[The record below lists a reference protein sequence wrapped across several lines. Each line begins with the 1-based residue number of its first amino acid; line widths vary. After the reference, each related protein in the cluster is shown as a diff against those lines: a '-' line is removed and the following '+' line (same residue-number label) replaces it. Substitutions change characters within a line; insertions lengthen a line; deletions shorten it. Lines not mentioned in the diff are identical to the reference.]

1 MGFKRYFCDWGL
13 VYMQNVMP
21 IQLTKQAV
29 RINGKSSIVVSASV
43 FYFRIP
49 RELWKDRLDSLKI
62 AGYNCVDVYFP
73 WNFHE
78 WSEGQW
84 SFEEERDAEEFLR
97 LVKEAG
103 LWTVA
108 RPGPYICS
116 EWDGGALPAY
126 LLTKDGLT
134 LRDNDPAYL
143 RYVSLWFKKIIPI
156 LQRQQVSEGGSVICI
171 QLENELDFCG
181 CKDPR
186 GYIAALRDMALEHRI
201 EVPLIACAGQG
212 GLYEASGFAED
223 VVPTCNFYPNDT
235 DPEFEEKVHQYTQL
249 LGERNLPLMVTETN
263 RSHFLLRRLLS
274 AGAKLLGPYLQ
285 VSGTNFGFTNGTNNW
300 GKPLAFMT
308 SDYDFEGMISPEGQL
323 RPEVYEGR
331 LLNRLIQAYGS
342 SLAEALPTGEASP
355 FRMDSAAASGLIGPT
370 ALPLSQGG
378 HLVFL
383 HNTSEHSVTAFLNKG
398 HSDEAISLTL
408 AGRSTIAVPIEIP
421 LSDWTFSGRLIYSTA
436 ELFLLKTLANET
448 IAAFHADSDGEMVF
462 QFDDEIEWEPG
473 GVEACKEGN
482 QTRFTFSSH
491 SSPSIMKGR
500 ASDGR
505 RLVIEIMDRN
515 TALELEDIGMDGQIQ
530 TKLLPVYDKDP
541 ESVIVSWSDYS
552 IDPVTPVGPAK
563 TRTIEHA
570 DYLEK
575 FGIYRGYAWYQARDA
590 MPTNLRREGILV
602 SQASDVISI
611 YAGNDYI
618 GTAVPGGSSS
628 FLPNAGEQAG
638 EFTVRTEI
646 WGHTNFDDAR
656 KPALRQSSM
665 KGLQGLV
672 AVSKV
677 KDLSG
682 NWRRQLVKEDRV
694 GISDPAYDDRQWPIT
709 GFGGWLQMERPM
721 VECFR
726 KSFEASLYA
735 NSWTL
740 HFEDLQGLVEV
751 YVNGVVIASVNPFDP
766 FVDISS
772 CVTPGEKVQLSLFL
786 DRRLEADAGKVILYE
801 GHAAQDWRIT
811 ECGEK
816 ELAHDAVSKSIEA
829 RESELPISIE
839 AGQSRWLFG
848 KILPS
853 PSEGGWRVKVTGS
866 GMKLSVLFQGRLV
879 SRVWLPGG
887 KARPVVCGGSP
898 DSFWLP
904 GPWFMGAAGELA
916 IYLEAV
922 DPNGPCEIEQL
933 TFIKA

>member
-1 MGFKRYFCDWGL
+1 
-13 VYMQNVMP
+13 MQDVMP
-21 IQLTKQAV
+21 IQLSKEAV
-29 RINGKSSIVVSASV
+29 RVEGKSSIVVSASL

-49 RELWKDRLDSLKI
+49 RELWKDRLDRLKI

-73 WNFHE
+73 WNYHE
-78 WSEGQW
+78 LSEGQW

-126 LLTKDGLT
+126 LLTKIGLT
-134 LRDNDPAYL
+134 IRDNNPAYL
-143 RYVSLWFKKIIPI
+143 HHVSLWFEKILPI
-156 LQRQQVSEGGSVICI
+156 LRRQQVNEGGSVICI
-171 QLENELDFCG
+171 QLENELDFYG
-181 CKDPR
+181 CEDPH

-212 GLYEASGFAED
+212 GLYEASGFAEG

-235 DPEFEEKVHQYTQL
+235 DPEFEEKVLQYTQL
-249 LGERNLPLMVTETN
+249 LGERNQPLMVTETN

-274 AGAKLLGPYLQ
+274 VGAKLLGPYLQ
-285 VSGTNFGFTNGTNNW
+285 VSGTDFGFTNGTNNW
-300 GKPLAFMT
+300 GEPLAFMT
-308 SDYDFEGMISPEGQL
+308 SDYDFGGMISPEGQL
-323 RPEVYEGR
+323 RPEVFEGR
-331 LLNRLIQAYGS
+331 LLNRLIQAYGV

-355 FRMDSAAASGLIGPT
+355 ISLDNAAVSGLIGPT

-383 HNTSEHSVTAFLNKG
+383 HNTSDDNVTTALLTKG

-408 AGRSTIAVPIEIP
+408 TARSTIAVPVEVP
-421 LSDWTFSGRLIYSTA
+421 LSEWNFSGRLLYSTA

-448 IAAFHADSDGEMVF
+448 VAAFHTDCEGEMVF
-462 QFDDEIEWEPG
+462 QFDEEIIWEADG
-473 GVEACKEGN
+473 GEVRKDGS
-482 QTRFTFSSH
+482 RVRLTFSSH
-491 SSPSIMKGR
+491 NSPFVIKGS

-505 RLVIEIMDRN
+505 QLVIAIMDRY
-515 TALELEDIGMDGQIQ
+515 TALTLEDIGLDGQIQ
-530 TKLLPVYDKDP
+530 TKPLPAYDNEP
-541 ESVIVSWSDYS
+541 VSLNVSWSEYS
-552 IDPVTPVGPAK
+552 IDPITPVGTAK

-575 FGIYRGYAWYQARDA
+575 LNIYRGYAWYQAKDT
-590 MPTNLRREGILV
+590 MPSNLRREGILV
-602 SQASDVISI
+602 RQASDIISV
-611 YAGNDYI
+611 YAGNVYA
-618 GTAVPGGSSS
+618 GTAVPGGSST
-628 FLPNAGEQAG
+628 FLPSAGEQAG
-638 EFTVRTEI
+638 EFTARTEI

-656 KPALRQSSM
+656 KPALRLDSM
-665 KGLQGLV
+665 KGLRGLV

-677 KDLSG
+677 KDHSG
-682 NWRRQLVKEDRV
+682 NWRRQLVKKDRAE
-694 GISDPAYDDRQWPIT
+694 ISDPAYDDRQWPIT

-726 KSFEASLYA
+726 KSFEASQYA

-740 HFEDLQGLVEV
+740 HFEGLQGLVEV
-751 YVNGVVIASVNPFDP
+751 YANGIAIASVNPFDP

-772 CVTPGEKVQLSLFL
+772 CVTPGEQVQLSVFL

-801 GHAAQDWRIT
+801 GHTAQDWRIT

-816 ELAHDAVSKSIEA
+816 ELAHEAASKSSEA
-829 RESELPISIE
+829 RECELPISIE

-848 KILPS
+848 KIPPS

-866 GMKLSVLFQGRLV
+866 GMKLSVIFQDRLV
-879 SRVWLPGG
+879 SRIWLPGG
-887 KARPVVCGGSP
+887 KARPVMCGGSP

-904 GPWFMGAAGELA
+904 GPWFLGVTGELA
-916 IYLEAV
+916 VYLEAV
-922 DPNGPCEIEQL
+922 DPNGPCVIEQL
-933 TFIKA
+933 AFIKA

>member
-1 MGFKRYFCDWGL
+1 
-13 VYMQNVMP
+13 MQDVMP

-29 RINGKSSIVVSASV
+29 RVNGKSSIIVSASV

-49 RELWKDRLDSLKI
+49 RELWKDRLDRLKI

-78 WSEGQW
+78 LSEGQW

-97 LVKEAG
+97 LVNEAG

-126 LLTKDGLT
+126 LLAKEGMT

-143 RYVSLWFKKIIPI
+143 QYVSLWFEKILPI
-156 LQRQQVSEGGSVICI
+156 LRRQQVNEGGSVICI
-171 QLENELDFCG
+171 QLENELDFYG
-181 CKDPR
+181 CQDPH
-186 GYIAALRDMALEHRI
+186 GYIAALRDMALGHRI

-212 GLYEASGFAED
+212 GLYEALGFAD
-223 VVPTCNFYPNDT
+223 GVIPTCNFYPNDT
-235 DPEFEEKVHQYTQL
+235 DPEFEEKVLQYTQL
-249 LGERNLPLMVTETN
+249 LGERNQPLLVTETN

-308 SDYDFEGMISPEGQL
+308 SDYDFGGMISPEGQL

-355 FRMDSAAASGLIGPT
+355 FRMDTAPASGLIGPT
-370 ALPLSQGG
+370 ALPLSLGG

-383 HNTSEHSVTAFLNKG
+383 HNTSEHSVTAFLNIR
-398 HSDEAISLTL
+398 HSDEAISITL
-408 AGRSTIAVPIEIP
+408 AERSTIAVPFEIP
-421 LSDWTFSGRLIYSTA
+421 LSDWKFSGQLLYSTA

-448 IAAFHADSDGEMVF
+448 IAAFHADNDGEMVF
-462 QFDDEIEWEPG
+462 QFDEEMEWEANG
-473 GVEACKEGN
+473 GEVKKNGN
-482 QTRFTFSSH
+482 RVRFTFGSQSS
-491 SSPSIMKGR
+491 SSIIKGN
-500 ASDGR
+500 ASNGR
-505 RLVIEIMDRN
+505 RLIIVIMDRN
-515 TALELEDIGMDGQIQ
+515 TALSLEDIGLAGQIQ
-530 TKLLPVYDKDP
+530 TEPLPAYDDEP
-541 ESVIVSWSDYS
+541 VSLTVSWSEFS
-552 IDPVTPVGPAK
+552 IDPVAPVGPAK

-575 FGIYRGYAWYQARDA
+575 LGINRGYAWYHAKDS
-590 MPTNLRREGILV
+590 MPSNLRREGILV
-602 SQASDVISI
+602 RKASDIISVYTGNV
-611 YAGNDYI
+611 YA

-656 KPALRQSSM
+656 KPALRLNSM

-682 NWRRQLVKEDRV
+682 NWKRQLVKEDRAKLA
-694 GISDPAYDDRQWPIT
+694 DPAFDDRHLPVT

-726 KSFEASLYA
+726 KSFETSRYA
-735 NSWTL
+735 DSWTL

-751 YVNGVVIASVNPFDP
+751 YANGVAIASVTPFDP

-772 CVTPGEKVQLSLFL
+772 CVTPGEQVQLSVFL

-811 ECGEK
+811 ECAEK
-816 ELAHDAVSKSIEA
+816 ELAHHAASKSIEA
-829 RESELPISIE
+829 SDIELPITLK
-839 AGQSRWLFG
+839 AGESRWLFG

-853 PSEGGWRVKVTGS
+853 PSEGGWRVKATGS

-879 SRVWLPGG
+879 SRIWLPGG
-887 KARPVVCGGSP
+887 DARPVMSGGSP

-904 GPWFMGAAGELA
+904 GPWFSGTEGDLA
-916 IYLEAV
+916 VYLEAV
-922 DPNGPCEIEQL
+922 DPNGSCVIEQFA
-933 TFIKA
+933 FIKA

>member
-1 MGFKRYFCDWGL
+1 
-13 VYMQNVMP
+13 MQDVMP
-21 IQLTKQAV
+21 IQLSKKAV
-29 RINGKSSIVVSASV
+29 RVEGKSSIIVSASV

-49 RELWKDRLDSLKI
+49 RELWKDRLDRLKI

-73 WNFHE
+73 WNYHE
-78 WSEGQW
+78 LSEGQW
-84 SFEEERDAEEFLR
+84 NFKEERDAEEFLR

-126 LLTKDGLT
+126 LLAKDGLT

-143 RYVSLWFKKIIPI
+143 LHVSKWFEKILPI
-156 LQRQQVSEGGSVICI
+156 LHRQQVSEGGSVICI
-171 QLENELDFCG
+171 QLENELDFYG
-181 CKDPR
+181 CKDPH
-186 GYIAALRDMALEHRI
+186 GYIAALRDMTLKHRI

-212 GLYEASGFAED
+212 GLYEASGFAEG

-235 DPEFEEKVHQYTQL
+235 DPEFEEKVLQYTQL

-274 AGAKLLGPYLQ
+274 VGAKLLGPYLQ
-285 VSGTNFGFTNGTNNW
+285 VSGTDFGFTNGTNNW
-300 GKPLAFMT
+300 GEPLAFMT
-308 SDYDFEGMISPEGQL
+308 SDYDFGGMISPEGQL

-331 LLNRLIQAYGS
+331 LLNRLIQAYSS

-355 FRMDSAAASGLIGPT
+355 IFMDTAAVSSLIGPT

-383 HNTSEHSVTAFLNKG
+383 HNTSDDSITAFLNNG
-398 HSDEAISLTL
+398 HTEEAISITLT
-408 AGRSTIAVPIEIP
+408 GRSTIAVPVEIP
-421 LSDWTFSGRLIYSTA
+421 LSEWNFAGQLLYSTA
-436 ELFLLKTLANET
+436 EMFLLKTLANET
-448 IAAFHADSDGEMVF
+448 IAAFHADSDGEIVF
-462 QFDDEIEWEPG
+462 QFDEEIECEADG
-473 GVEACKEGN
+473 GEVRKDGN
-482 QTRFTFSSH
+482 RVRLTFGSH
-491 SSPSIMKGR
+491 RSPSIIKGN

-505 RLVIEIMDRN
+505 RLVIVIMDRN
-515 TALELEDIGMDGQIQ
+515 AALALEDIGLDGQIQ
-530 TKLLPVYDKDP
+530 TKSLPVYDNKP
-541 ESVIVSWSDYS
+541 VSLTVSWSDYS
-552 IDPVTPVGPAK
+552 IDPTTPVGPAM

-575 FGIYRGYAWYQARDA
+575 LGIYRGYAWYEAKDT
-590 MPTNLRREGILV
+590 MPSNLRREGILV
-602 SQASDVISI
+602 RQASDIISV
-611 YAGNDYI
+611 YAGNVYA
-618 GTAVPGGSSS
+618 GTAVPGGSST
-628 FLPNAGEQAG
+628 FLPSVGEQAG

-656 KPALRQSSM
+656 RPALRLSSM

-682 NWRRQLVKEDRV
+682 NWRRQLVKGDRAMV
-694 GISDPAYDDRQWPIT
+694 ADPAYDDRQWPIT

-726 KSFEASLYA
+726 KSFEASPSA

-740 HFEDLQGLVEV
+740 QFEGLQGVVEV
-751 YVNGVVIASVNPFDP
+751 YANGVAIASVTPFDP

-772 CVTPGEKVQLSLFL
+772 CVTPGERVQLSVFL
-786 DRRLEADAGKVILYE
+786 DRRLEADAGNVILYE
-801 GHAAQDWRIT
+801 GHAANDWRIT

-816 ELAHDAVSKSIEA
+816 ELVHHAASKSIEA
-829 RESELPISIE
+829 SEIELPITLK
-839 AGQSRWLFG
+839 AGESRWLFG
-848 KILPS
+848 KIPLP
-853 PSEGGWRVKVTGS
+853 PSEGGWRVKVTGT

-879 SRVWLPGG
+879 SRIWLPGG
-887 KARPVVCGGSP
+887 DARPSMRGGSP

-904 GPWFMGAAGELA
+904 GPWFSAMEGDMAV
-916 IYLEAV
+916 YLEAV
-922 DPNGPCEIEQL
+922 DLKGPCVIEQFA
-933 TFIKA
+933 FIKA

>member
-1 MGFKRYFCDWGL
+1 
-13 VYMQNVMP
+13 MQNVMP
-21 IQLTKQAV
+21 IQLSKQAV
-29 RINGKSSIVVSASV
+29 RINGKSSIIVSASV

-49 RELWKDRLDSLKI
+49 RELWKDRLDRLKI

-73 WNFHE
+73 WDFHE
-78 WSEGQW
+78 RSEGQW

-126 LLTKDGLT
+126 LLAKDGLT

-143 RYVSLWFKKIIPI
+143 HYVSLWFKKIIPI

-171 QLENELDFCG
+171 QLENELDFYG
-181 CKDPR
+181 CKDPH
-186 GYIAALRDMALEHRI
+186 GYIAALRNMVLEHRI

-212 GLYEASGFAED
+212 GLYEASGFAD
-223 VVPTCNFYPNDT
+223 GVVPTCNFYPNDT
-235 DPEFEEKVHQYTQL
+235 DPEFEEKVLQYTQL
-249 LGERNLPLMVTETN
+249 LGERNQPLMVTETN

-285 VSGTNFGFTNGTNNW
+285 VSGTDFGFTNGTNNW

-308 SDYDFEGMISPEGQL
+308 SDYDFGGMISPEGHL

-331 LLNRLIQAYGS
+331 LLNRLIQAYGT

-355 FRMDSAAASGLIGPT
+355 FYMNTAAVSGLIGPT

-383 HNTSEHSVTAFLNKG
+383 HNTSEESVTAILNKG
-398 HSDEAISLTL
+398 YSEESISINLTGL
-408 AGRSTIAVPIEIP
+408 STIAVPIEIP
-421 LSDWTFSGRLIYSTA
+421 LSDWRFSGQLRYSTA
-436 ELFLLKTLANET
+436 ELFLLKTLANGT

-462 QFDDEIEWEPG
+462 QFDEEIEWEADG
-473 GVEACKEGN
+473 GEASKEGN
-482 QTRFTFSSH
+482 RVRFTFRSH
-491 SSPSIMKGR
+491 SSPSIIKGR

-505 RLVIEIMDRN
+505 QLIIAIMDRN
-515 TALELEDIGMDGQIQ
+515 TALALEDISLNGQIQ
-530 TKLLPVYDKDP
+530 TELLPVYDNEP
-541 ESVIVSWSDYS
+541 VSLNVSWSDYS
-552 IDPVTPVGPAK
+552 IDPTTPVGPAK

-575 FGIYRGYAWYQARDA
+575 LGIYRGYAWYQAMDT
-590 MPTNLRREGILV
+590 MPNNLCREGILV
-602 SQASDVISI
+602 RQASDVISV
-611 YAGNDYI
+611 YAGNNYV

-628 FLPNAGEQAG
+628 FLPSAGEQAG

-656 KPALRQSSM
+656 RPSLRLSSM

-682 NWRRQLVKEDRV
+682 NWRRLLVKEDRTKLA
-694 GISDPAYDDRQWPIT
+694 DPAFDDRLWPIT

-726 KSFEASLYA
+726 KSFDASQYA

-740 HFEDLQGLVEV
+740 HFKGLQGLVEV
-751 YVNGVVIASVNPFDP
+751 YANGVAIASVTPFDP

-772 CVTPGEKVQLSLFL
+772 CVSPGEQVQLSLFL
-786 DRRLEADAGKVILYE
+786 ERRLESDAGTVILYE

-811 ECGEK
+811 ECGEN
-816 ELAHDAVSKSIEA
+816 ELTHDAASKSFEA
-829 RESELPISIE
+829 RVSVLPISIE

-848 KILPS
+848 EIPPS

-866 GMKLSVLFQGRLV
+866 GMKLSVIFRDRLV
-879 SRVWLPGG
+879 SRIWLPGG
-887 KARPVVCGGSP
+887 NARPVMSGGSP

-904 GPWFMGAAGELA
+904 GPWFSGAAGELA
-916 IYLEAV
+916 VYLEAV
-922 DPNGPCEIEQL
+922 DPNGPCVIEQL